1 MNWTIRNTKNAS
13 LVVGKRDAARWQQSS
28 VANLTPGRQRSGEH
42 PQQRRKL
49 YEQLGLPM
57 DETVDVAAM
66 QALYAERRIKVGR
79 WGTVVEMPIHVFD
92 YRVNLSNLVVQ
103 PQIRSRFRR
112 VELGP
117 VPEVHSHDLGGETF
131 LVMEG
136 EIEFTVDGE
145 TTVCTAGQ
153 GIFVP
158 PRTTHAV
165 RAIGERPGVMYLSV
179 SPHVE
184 PTHTFH
190 AADGRRLPP
199 RYGVWRAAGG
209 GGAPTTDSSAA
220 LLQRYRGAA
229 AELAELARANAERA
243 SRCDVVDKASIDGLW
258 ESLRPVLQHI
268 ETVER
273 TWNELALQATS

>member
-1 MNWTIRNTKNAS
+1 
-13 LVVGKRDAARWQQSS
+13 
-28 VANLTPGRQRSGEH
+28 
-42 PQQRRKL
+42 
-49 YEQLGLPM
+49 
-57 DETVDVAAM
+57 
-66 QALYAERRIKVGR
+66 
-79 WGTVVEMPIHVFD
+79 MPIHVFD

-165 RAIGERPGVMYLSV
+165 RALGDRPGVMYLSV

-184 PTHTFH
+184 PTHTFY
-190 AADGRRLPP
+190 AADGQRLPP

-209 GGAPTTDSSAA
+209 GQPPTTGSGAA
-220 LLQRYRGAA
+220 LLRSYRGAA
-229 AELAELARANAERA
+229 EELAELARANAERA
-243 SRCDVVDKASIDGLW
+243 SGCDVVNTAAIDALW
-258 ESLRPVLQHI
+258 DALRPLLQHI
-268 ETVER
+268 ETLER
-273 TWNELALQATS
+273 TWNELALQAAS

>member
-1 MNWTIRNTKNAS
+1 
-13 LVVGKRDAARWQQSS
+13 
-28 VANLTPGRQRSGEH
+28 
-42 PQQRRKL
+42 
-49 YEQLGLPM
+49 
-57 DETVDVAAM
+57 
-66 QALYAERRIKVGR
+66 
-79 WGTVVEMPIHVFD
+79 MPIDVYD
-92 YRVNLSNLVVQ
+92 YRANLSNLVVQ

-145 TTVCTAGQ
+145 RVVCTAGQ

-165 RAIGERPGVMYLSV
+165 RALGERPAVMYLSV

-184 PTHTFH
+184 PTHTFY
-190 AADGRRLPP
+190 DGDGQSLPP
-199 RYGVWRAAGG
+199 RYGVWRTAGG
-209 GGAPTTDSSAA
+209 GDAPTTDSSST
-220 LLQRYRGAA
+220 LLQSYRRAVE
-229 AELAELARANAERA
+229 ELSDLASANAESVSNCDTVTRA
-243 SRCDVVDKASIDGLW
+243 AIDTLW
-258 ESLRPVLQHI
+258 DSLRPLLQQI

-273 TWNELALQATS
+273 TWNTLALEAES